1 VYLRRC
7 VQFLLV
13 CWLLGFL
20 AISVN
25 AQQPMSS
32 DTGANRQKDLID
44 VVKKLFKMDQTKI
57 DSSRMKKKI
66 QFSFIPIAG
75 NVAGGG
81 KAVATAFNAAFYT
94 GNDSNTSLSTVTFAP
109 WFSFDGKFVLP
120 FRTLIWLP
128 NDVLLAKGDTRF
140 MIYPQ
145 FTWGLGGNTNNDD
158 KVLLQYNYLRVYH
171 SFLKKAGKRIFLGA
185 GYNLDYHYNASL
197 EEDSTA
203 LTKIPFYDYG
213 NEYKESSVS
222 SGMVL
227 NFLIDSRRNS
237 INPPGG
243 VYFAID
249 YRFNLKFLGSISNW
263 QSLFIDARK
272 YFPFDKSRQN
282 LLGFWS
288 YYWAVTNGR
297 APYLDL
303 PSIGW
308 DNYSKSGR
316 GFEQN
321 RYRSRRIFYLESEY
335 RRDISR
341 NGFWGFVL
349 FANLHTVSEYHS
361 NQFVYWHP
369 AAGAGLRIKF
379 NKISRTNIGID
390 FGVSKDYAT
399 VYLSLGEVF

>member
-1 VYLRRC
+1 MYTRRRI
-7 VQFLLV
+7 QFLLFSI
-13 CWLLGFL
+13 LLGCFTV
-20 AISVN
+20 SVH
-25 AQQPMSS
+25 AQQPVST
-32 DTGANRQKDLID
+32 DTSVTRQKDLID
-44 VVKKLFKMDQTKI
+44 VLKKLFKMDQTKI
-57 DSSRMKKKI
+57 DSSRAKKKF
-66 QFSFIPIAG
+66 QFSIIPIAG

-81 KAVATAFNAAFYT
+81 KAVATALNAAFYT
-94 GNDSNTSLSTVTFAP
+94 GNDSTTSLSTVTFAP

-120 FRTLIWLP
+120 FRTLVWLP
-128 NDVLLAKGDTRF
+128 NDVLLTKGDTRF

-145 FTWGLGGNTNNDD
+145 YTWGLGGNTNDDD
-158 KVLLQYNYLRVYH
+158 KVLLEYNYLRVYH
-171 SFLKKAGKRIFLGA
+171 SFLKKAGKRIYLGA

-197 EEDSTA
+197 EKDSA
-203 LTKIPFYDYG
+203 DLTKIPFYDYG
-213 NEYKESSVS
+213 SEYKESSVS

-237 INPPGG
+237 LNPPRGT
-243 VYFAID
+243 YFAVD
-249 YRFNLKFLGSISNW
+249 YRFNLEFLGSSSNW

-272 YFPFDKSRQN
+272 YFPFDKKRQN
-282 LLGFWS
+282 LLAFWS

-349 FANLHTVSEYHS
+349 FANLHSVSEYHG
-361 NQFVYWHP
+361 NEFVYWHP
-369 AAGAGLRIKF
+369 AGRCRVA
-379 NKISRTNIGID
+379 
-390 FGVSKDYAT
+390 Y
-399 VYLSLGEVF
+399 